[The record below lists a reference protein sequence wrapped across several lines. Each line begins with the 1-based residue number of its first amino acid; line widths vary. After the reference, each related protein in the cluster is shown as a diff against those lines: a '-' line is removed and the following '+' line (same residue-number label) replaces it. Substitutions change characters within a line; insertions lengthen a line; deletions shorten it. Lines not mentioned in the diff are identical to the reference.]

1 MLSRL
6 TKAKFTCQHH
16 IFLPRGVVP
25 SFLRVLFAPSSLQ
38 GQHLPSCEGRAFRLL
53 EITFLNLQGAFLFSL
68 LPEGRSFLS
77 SSPFSDLI
85 SLGSFQCLAYSMGT
99 IVERSDHGSK
109 CILIMCIDSSVLLV
123 LYVICV
129 YPVFLVPFFA
139 IFTHIH
145 TSTIS
150 SSFLLN
156 HMPHP
161 PNFRLQIRLQ
171 LPPLDT
177 LLPTALP

>member
-6 TKAKFTCQHH
+6 TMANFTCQHH
-16 IFLPRGVVP
+16 TFLPRGIIP
-25 SFLRVLFAPSSLQ
+25 SFLCVLVAPSSLQ
-38 GQHLPSCEGRAFRLL
+38 GQHLPSFEGRAFLLL
-53 EITFLNLQGAFLFSL
+53 ETTFLSLQGAPSFSHYYL
-68 LPEGRSFLS
+68 RVAPSSRALPSRFSFLS
-77 SSPFSDLI
+77 
-85 SLGSFQCLAYSMGT
+85 GSMFGVQYGDYSRE
-99 IVERSDHGSK
+99 ERQWFR
-109 CILIMCIDSSVLLV
+109 CILIMCIDSSVLPL
-123 LYVICV
+123 LYVICGISSI
-129 YPVFLVPFFA
+129 LSAFA

-177 LLPTALP
+177 LLPAALP